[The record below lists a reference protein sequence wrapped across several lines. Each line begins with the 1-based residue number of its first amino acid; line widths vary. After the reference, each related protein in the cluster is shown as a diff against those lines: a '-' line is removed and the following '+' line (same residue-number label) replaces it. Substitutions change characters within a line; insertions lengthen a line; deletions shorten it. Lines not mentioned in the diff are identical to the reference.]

1 MDVFGVDPKGQ
12 RESSIVLEMA
22 FFTRA
27 DPIVTNAGDKSV
39 PGKAPGTLK
48 LPNIVKN
55 LTDTS
60 VTKT

>member
-1 MDVFGVDPKGQ
+1 MDVVGVDPNGQ

-27 DPIVTNAGDKSV
+27 GPIMTHAADKSV

-48 LPNIVKN
+48 LQN
-55 LTDTS
+55 L
-60 VTKT
+60 V

>member
-1 MDVFGVDPKGQ
+1 MDVVGVDPNGQ

-27 DPIVTNAGDKSV
+27 GPIMTHAGDKSV